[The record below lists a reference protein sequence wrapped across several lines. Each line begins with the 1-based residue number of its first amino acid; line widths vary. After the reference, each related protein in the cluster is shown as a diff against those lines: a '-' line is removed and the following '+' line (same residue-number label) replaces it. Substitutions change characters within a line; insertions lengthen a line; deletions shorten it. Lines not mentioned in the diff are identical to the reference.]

1 MSTIDLSK
9 TIGSD
14 TNAPTQGQV
23 DILRSVLGIAADI
36 LTQNAANA
44 AAIYELNQHIEGSV
58 VGAHRADQI
67 STADLTD
74 LESNTVNNV
83 AEALIPLYA
92 HINNTAEVS
101 HEAPSI
107 RVDRLGAD
115 AALRALTTATNLET
129 VITVLANVIVGL
141 QSDLVNHATGATT
154 SHLASTIKIDNDYT
168 AFDEDNVADV
178 LHALN
183 TTVIR
188 TNNII
193 TSQETA
199 NAAAL
204 QLASDAL
211 DQVVSD
217 NLALDTAL
225 NALVVSSLDD
235 RDQEINDAILE
246 SETYEAQWDNLSAQ
260 YLELID
266 QRAAFEVYMD
276 EMLDFYQTAASY
288 DYGTKLGYF
297 RGYNRIVSCDQDTL
311 FVINPDETTYSSIE
325 QLQNAL
331 RAFDYISPDVTL
343 TIQFNRPLA
352 TPVDD
357 MATLVVGDSNLTD
370 YLPSGP
376 GKVVITGETIASTGD
391 TGVTIQGMDL
401 SFTGRKHAAVEFA
414 YLNFDTCTFTLK
426 QDSNISFIAP
436 CNFSNCTSAFK
447 IWEGSQVTFRPS
459 ALGFTFTDCSN
470 IFAGAINAAAS
481 IIQPS
486 ANVYNPTSTATTIR
500 MTLLGDST
508 LLNTAENA
516 TYGNTLSFFSHYSI
530 DVSGAT
536 DPAQLPTANSHYFY
550 LASLV

>member
-288 DYGTKLGYF
+288 DYGTKL
-297 RGYNRIVSCDQDTL
+297 
-311 FVINPDETTYSSIE
+311 
-325 QLQNAL
+325 
-331 RAFDYISPDVTL
+331 
-343 TIQFNRPLA
+343 
-352 TPVDD
+352 
-357 MATLVVGDSNLTD
+357 
-370 YLPSGP
+370 
-376 GKVVITGETIASTGD
+376 
-391 TGVTIQGMDL
+391 
-401 SFTGRKHAAVEFA
+401 
-414 YLNFDTCTFTLK
+414 
-426 QDSNISFIAP
+426 
-436 CNFSNCTSAFK
+436 
-447 IWEGSQVTFRPS
+447 
-459 ALGFTFTDCSN
+459 
-470 IFAGAINAAAS
+470 
-481 IIQPS
+481 
-486 ANVYNPTSTATTIR
+486 
-500 MTLLGDST
+500 
-508 LLNTAENA
+508 
-516 TYGNTLSFFSHYSI
+516 
-530 DVSGAT
+530 
-536 DPAQLPTANSHYFY
+536 
-550 LASLV
+550 